1 MTYVLI
7 HNNDNDGMTTP
18 PTRLQKILFWSLA
31 PAVLLVPIWIVFG
44 KMLFGGPGG
53 WGAMI
58 LMYTAAP
65 VLFLYHVLLFLVA
78 LRKNRQK
85 YFGCRDYN
93 LSPAASKYLL
103 AYYVGQVGVQLFM
116 DDGGDQGSM
125 GSVMEH
131 WLGLSRQVCEGVDT
145 VFAFGTVGLA
155 VVLMWLLCCCTMTPT
170 RRQSWDEE
178 EQRQLFEEFV

>member
-7 HNNDNDGMTTP
+7 HDDDNDGMNTP

-31 PAVLLVPIWIVFG
+31 PAILLVPVWIVFG

-53 WGAMI
+53 WGAII

-65 VLFLYHVLLFLVA
+65 VFFLYHVLLFFVA
-78 LRKNRQK
+78 LRKNRQQ
-85 YFGCRDYN
+85 YFDCRDYQ

-103 AYYVGQVGVQLFM
+103 AYYVGHAGFQLFM

-131 WLGLSRQVCEGVDT
+131 WLGLSQHVNNGIDAI
-145 VFAFGTVGLA
+145 FAFGTVGLA
-155 VVLMWLLCCCTMTPT
+155 VVLLCLLCCFTMTST

-178 EQRQLFEEFV
+178 ERRQLFEEFV